1 MIVSLKP
8 PPPPQ
13 HPSLRKDNNMIDE
26 KKLIDELFFK
36 MPREYGFKPIQWF
49 RQLIDNQ
56 PKVGEWMPFTMGE
69 DGLLNCKLPEE
80 DEEILVS
87 GGGSVWEDTFMTDGE
102 DCWLDVW
109 GGDLIGLAWMP
120 KPEPW
125 EGEEE

>member
-1 MIVSLKP
+1 
-8 PPPPQ
+8 
-13 HPSLRKDNNMIDE
+13 MIDE
-26 KKLIDELFFK
+26 KKLIEILKEWADSAPPFESDIVTDVIGVV
-36 MPREYGFKPIQWF
+36 EEQT
-49 RQLIDNQ
+49 
-56 PKVGEWMPFTMGE
+56 KVGEWMPFTMGE

-125 EGEEE
+125 EGEGEEE